1 MTGEITRTY
10 SGNYGLDDRQ
20 WHPKGESVWVL

>member
-1 MTGEITRTY
+1 MTWEIMRIY